1 MNDKYPYLSVGP
13 VRFNLA
19 NDIPM
24 LISAIVVFAIVFYLS
39 RKPKLRPDGKQNL
52 LEWIID
58 FTNGIVGGEMPG
70 KQGGFFQLFAFTMF
84 LFVFI
89 MNQLGLF
96 IDVKIN
102 GVSWFH
108 SPTASP
114 LITMTLASTVLFLAH
129 YWGVKNKGFGG
140 YLKRYMNPMN
150 LLEEFT
156 NFMTLSLRLYG
167 NIFAGEILVM
177 LIRNMALS
185 GVLPIVSFPF
195 GFVVEMVWMGFS
207 VFIGSIQAYIFVILG
222 TVYTSHQVVSE

>member
-1 MNDKYPYLSVGP
+1 MDDKYPYLQLGP

-24 LISAIVVFAIVFYLS
+24 LISAIVVFLIVFYLS

-52 LEWIID
+52 LEWLID
-58 FTNGIVGGEMPG
+58 FTNGIVRGEMPG
-70 KQGGFFQLFAFTMF
+70 KAGGFFQLLAFTMF

-96 IDVKIN
+96 IDLKID

-114 LITMTLASTVLFLAH
+114 VITMTLASTILFLTH
-129 YWGVKNKGFGG
+129 YYGVQNKKFKG
-140 YLKRYMNPMN
+140 YLKGYANPMN
-150 LLEEFT
+150 ILEEFT

-177 LIRNMALS
+177 LIRQLALS
-185 GVLPIVSFPF
+185 GVAPYVTFPLGFIVE
-195 GFVVEMVWMGFS
+195 VIWQGFS
-207 VFIGSIQAYIFVILG
+207 VFIGSIQAYIFVTLG
-222 TVYTSHQVVSE
+222 TVYMSHKVVSE